1 MKAKIF
7 CLSLALETCP
17 RPVYESFFWAANQ
30 VYETSDNFC
39 APVWSFQVLQRRA
52 LATRRYAATLNARCR
67 RHSTS
72 WHQRTNISS
81 CTRDASIRIR
91 IIIIIIVVTCT
102 VVTYDW

>member
-1 MKAKIF
+1 VQHGCRAAAATF
-7 CLSLALETCP
+7 P
-17 RPVYESFFWAANQ
+17 RPVYESFFWAANE
-30 VYETSDNFC
+30 VHETSDNFR

-91 IIIIIIVVTCT
+91 IIIIIIVTCT
-102 VVTYDW
+102 AVTYDW